1 MKRRQEKQEK
11 QGNLC
16 KRQKNIERTNSGQIE
31 KQTEK
36 HYNIIEYIE
45 RVVGICGNNMKE
57 KKYYFVFSMVFG
69 AYFLFLTAG
78 YYMTNIIN
86 KVFGFDEIIQSSV
99 ALLCCMI
106 PGVVVSFVLWNLAAA
121 ILSLTKFQNNKV
133 SFISL
138 CYNGKFYFDH
148 SLENIFIGKNGPK
161 IYAQKDT
168 TLTLNDIY
176 KFKNIQYAILVVVI
190 VIASLFYYSFNGNI
204 LLIFLMA
211 LTVFAVII
219 SVVYLKYNESDAYN
233 KALTLCI
240 YQKVF
245 NDHIVNTLKEKV
257 FSESDTQMET
267 ELYLKRKILMVNNNI
282 DDADSDSVLNK
293 IGEKNIFILLYS
305 EVLNNIFYMK
315 NGRGVGYKYSG
326 YYSETPVAEKI
337 FSEAGKMTYA
347 RDVHG
352 LANVLPYRIKK
363 MLQI

>member
-1 MKRRQEKQEK
+1 
-11 QGNLC
+11 
-16 KRQKNIERTNSGQIE
+16 
-31 KQTEK
+31 
-36 HYNIIEYIE
+36 
-45 RVVGICGNNMKE
+45 
-57 KKYYFVFSMVFG
+57 
-69 AYFLFLTAG
+69 
-78 YYMTNIIN
+78 MTNIIN

-257 FSESDTQMET
+257 FRNRIHRW
-267 ELYLKRKILMVNNNI
+267 KRNCI
-282 DDADSDSVLNK
+282 
-293 IGEKNIFILLYS
+293 
-305 EVLNNIFYMK
+305 
-315 NGRGVGYKYSG
+315 
-326 YYSETPVAEKI
+326 
-337 FSEAGKMTYA
+337 
-347 RDVHG
+347 
-352 LANVLPYRIKK
+352 
-363 MLQI
+363 